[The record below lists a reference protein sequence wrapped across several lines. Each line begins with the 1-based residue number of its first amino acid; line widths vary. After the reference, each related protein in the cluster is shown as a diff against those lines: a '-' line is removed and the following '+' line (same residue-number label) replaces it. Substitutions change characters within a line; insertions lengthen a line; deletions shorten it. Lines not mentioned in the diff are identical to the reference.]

1 MNTKSPAGESL
12 GAFLILDFR
21 KTSQF
26 NQHSF
31 MTQTVIRKMTANEE
45 TLGFQTE
52 VKQLLHL
59 MVHSLYSNREIFL
72 RELIS
77 NANDACD
84 KLRFLALDAPD
95 LMETDAEMSVRIS
108 VDPESKELVIGD
120 NGIGMTREDV
130 ISNLG
135 TIAKSGTAE
144 FIKNLSGD
152 SKQDANLIGQFG
164 VGFYSAF
171 IVADRVVV
179 RTRRAGN
186 DAADAVEW
194 SSDGDGQYT
203 IKTIEKAERGTE
215 IRLTLKEDA
224 SEFEETYR
232 IRHLVTKYS
241 DHVSIP
247 VYLKND
253 VEKDDESEAKS
264 EWDQV
269 NQATALWTR
278 PRTEITDEEYTE
290 FYKHVAHDFED
301 PMTWSHHKVE
311 GKSEYTGLLY
321 VPARAPYDLWNRES
335 PRGLK
340 LYVQR
345 VFIMD
350 RAEEFLPLYLRFI
363 RGVVDSSD
371 LSLNVSREILQKDA
385 RVEAMKSA
393 VTRRALDML
402 AKLAKDDSEKYQKF
416 WGMFGECL
424 KEGPAEDHQN
434 KERITKLLRFASTH
448 ASTPAQTVGVEDY
461 VARMID
467 GQKDIYYLVA
477 ESHTNALG
485 SPYLEA
491 FKKRGIEVLVLSDR
505 IDEWLMGHLQEYKDH
520 QFVDV
525 TRDGLELPGEGKDE
539 KKEQKKES
547 KEHKALIKRM
557 KEALTEQV
565 EDVKPSVRLT
575 DSAAVLV
582 LTEHDMGPQMRQIM
596 EAAGQAMPV
605 SKPIL
610 EINTDHSL
618 LMRLESEADES
629 RFKELARLVFDHA
642 QLGAEG
648 KLDDAP
654 GYLKR
659 VNALL
664 TELSV

>member
-1 MNTKSPAGESL
+1 
-12 GAFLILDFR
+12 
-21 KTSQF
+21 
-26 NQHSF
+26 
-31 MTQTVIRKMTANEE
+31 
-45 TLGFQTE
+45 
-52 VKQLLHL
+52 

-77 NANDACD
+77 NANDASD
-84 KLRFLALDAPD
+84 KLRFLALDDPE
-95 LMETDAEMSVRIS
+95 LMDKDTEMSVRIW

-120 NGIGMTREDV
+120 NGIGMTRDDV
-130 ISNLG
+130 IANLG

-152 SKQDANLIGQFG
+152 SKKDANLIGQFG
-164 VGFYSAF
+164 VGFYAAF
-171 IVADRVVV
+171 IVADSVVV
-179 RTRRAGN
+179 KTRRAGS
-186 DAADAVEW
+186 DAEDAVEW

-224 SEFEETYR
+224 SEFGETYR

-247 VYLKND
+247 VYLKNE
-253 VEKDDESEAKS
+253 VETDDESEVKS

-278 PRTEITDEEYTE
+278 PRTEISDEEYTE
-290 FYKHVAHDFED
+290 FYKHIAHDFEN

-402 AKLAKDDSEKYQKF
+402 TKLAKDDSEKYQNF
-416 WGMFGECL
+416 WEMFGECL

-434 KERITKLLRFASTH
+434 KERIIKLLRFASTH
-448 ASTPAQTVGVEDY
+448 ASTPAQNVGAEDY
-461 VARMID
+461 IGRMVD

-491 FKKRGIEVLVLSDR
+491 FKKRDIEVLVLSDR

-539 KKEQKKES
+539 KKEQKKEL

-557 KEALTEQV
+557 KESLSEQV

-618 LMRLESEADES
+618 LMRLESEGDES
-629 RFKELARLVFDHA
+629 RFKELAQLVFDHA

>member
-1 MNTKSPAGESL
+1 
-12 GAFLILDFR
+12 
-21 KTSQF
+21 
-26 NQHSF
+26 
-31 MTQTVIRKMTANEE
+31 MTANEE

-95 LMETDAEMSVRIS
+95 LMEADAEMSVRIS
-108 VDPESKELVIGD
+108 VDPESKELVISD
-120 NGIGMTREDV
+120 NGIGMTRDDV

-224 SEFEETYR
+224 SEFGETYR

-416 WGMFGECL
+416 WEMFGECL

-434 KERITKLLRFASTH
+434 KERIIKLLRFASTH
-448 ASTPAQTVGVEDY
+448 ASMPAQNVGVEDY
-461 VARMID
+461 IARMVD

-618 LMRLESEADES
+618 LIRLESEADEG

>member
-1 MNTKSPAGESL
+1 
-12 GAFLILDFR
+12 
-21 KTSQF
+21 
-26 NQHSF
+26 
-31 MTQTVIRKMTANEE
+31 MTANEE

-84 KLRFLALDAPD
+84 KLRFLALDTPD
-95 LMETDAEMSVRIS
+95 LMESESDMTVRIS
-108 VDPESKELVIGD
+108 VDPETKELVISD
-120 NGIGMTREDV
+120 NGIGMSRDDV
-130 ISNLG
+130 VQNLG

-144 FIKNLSGD
+144 FLKSLSGD
-152 SKQDANLIGQFG
+152 SKQDASLIGQFG

-171 IVADRVVV
+171 IVADRVIV

-186 DAADAVEW
+186 NEADAVEW

-203 IKTIEKAERGTE
+203 IKSTEKSERGTE

-224 SEFEETYR
+224 KEFSETYR

-247 VYLKND
+247 VYLRNE
-253 VEKDDESEAKS
+253 VEKDEDDDSEVKP

-278 PRTEITDEEYTE
+278 ARTDITDDEYKE

-301 PMTWSHHKVE
+301 PMIWSHHKVE

-321 VPARAPYDLWNRES
+321 VPTRAPFDLWNRES

-416 WGMFGECL
+416 WDTFGECL
-424 KEGPAEDHQN
+424 KEGPAEDYQN
-434 KERITKLLRFASTH
+434 KERIIKLLRFASTQT
-448 ASTPAQTVGVEDY
+448 STTTQDVGVEDY
-461 VARMID
+461 VARMVE
-467 GQKDIYYLVA
+467 GQTDIYYLVS

-491 FKKRGIEVLVLSDR
+491 FKKRGIEVLLLSDR
-505 IDEWLMGHLQEYKDH
+505 IDEWLMGHLQEYGDH
-520 QFVDV
+520 KFIDV
-525 TRDGLELPGEGKDE
+525 TRDGLELPGEDKGE
-539 KKEQKKES
+539 KKGKKKETKKQ
-547 KEHKALIKRM
+547 KELIKRM
-557 KEALTEQV
+557 KESLTREV

-582 LTEHDMGPQMRQIM
+582 LAEHDMGPQMRQIM
-596 EAAGQAMPV
+596 EAAGQAMPA

-610 EINTDHSL
+610 EVNTDHGL
-618 LMRLESEADES
+618 LKRLESEKDES
-629 RFKELARLVFDHA
+629 RFRELAQLVFDHA

>member
-1 MNTKSPAGESL
+1 
-12 GAFLILDFR
+12 
-21 KTSQF
+21 
-26 NQHSF
+26 
-31 MTQTVIRKMTANEE
+31 MTANEE

-95 LMETDAEMSVRIS
+95 LMEADAEMSVRIS
-108 VDPESKELVIGD
+108 VDPESKELVISD
-120 NGIGMTREDV
+120 NGIGMTRDDV

-224 SEFEETYR
+224 SEFGETYR

-416 WGMFGECL
+416 WEMFGECL

-434 KERITKLLRFASTH
+434 KERIIKLLRFASTH
-448 ASTPAQTVGVEDY
+448 ASMPAQNVGVEDY
-461 VARMID
+461 IARMVD

-618 LMRLESEADES
+618 LIRLESEADEG
-629 RFKELARLVFDHA
+629 RFQELARLVFDHA

>member
-1 MNTKSPAGESL
+1 
-12 GAFLILDFR
+12 
-21 KTSQF
+21 
-26 NQHSF
+26 

-95 LMETDAEMSVRIS
+95 LMEADAEMSVRIS
-108 VDPESKELVIGD
+108 VDPESKELVISD
-120 NGIGMTREDV
+120 NGIGMTRDDV

-224 SEFEETYR
+224 SEFGETYR

-247 VYLKND
+247 VSLKND

-416 WGMFGECL
+416 WEMFGECL

-434 KERITKLLRFASTH
+434 KERIIKLLRFASTH
-448 ASTPAQTVGVEDY
+448 ASMPAQNVGVEDY
-461 VARMID
+461 IARMVD

-618 LMRLESEADES
+618 LMRLESEADEG

>member
-1 MNTKSPAGESL
+1 MAE
-12 GAFLILDFR
+12 
-21 KTSQF
+21 
-26 NQHSF
+26 
-31 MTQTVIRKMTANEE
+31 NEQ

-77 NANDACD
+77 NSNDACD
-84 KLRFLALDAPD
+84 KLRFLALDDSELMAGDTD
-95 LMETDAEMSVRIS
+95 LVVRIEI
-108 VDPESKELVIGD
+108 DPETKELVISD
-120 NGIGMTREDV
+120 TGIGMTRDEV
-130 ISNLG
+130 VQNLG
-135 TIAKSGTAE
+135 TIAKSGTAD
-144 FIKNLSGD
+144 FLKNLSGD
-152 SKQDANLIGQFG
+152 TKSDANLIGQFG

-179 RTRRAGN
+179 RTRRAGA
-186 DAADAVEW
+186 DAAEAVEW
-194 SSDGDGQYT
+194 SSEGDGQYT
-203 IKTIEKAERGTE
+203 IKTIRRETRGTE
-215 IRLTLKEDA
+215 IRMSLKEDA
-224 SEFEETYR
+224 SEFGESYR

-247 VYLKND
+247 VFLLSDSKSD
-253 VEKDDESEAKS
+253 VDTETVS
-264 EWDQV
+264 EWEQV

-278 PRTEITDEEYTE
+278 PRNDVSDEEYTE

-311 GKSEYTGLLY
+311 GKTDYTGLLY
-321 VPARAPYDLWNRES
+321 LPARAPFDLWNRES

-363 RGVVDSSD
+363 RGVVDSAD

-385 RVEAMKSA
+385 RVESMKSA

-402 AKLAKDDSEKYQKF
+402 AKLAKDDPEKYQKF
-416 WGMFGECL
+416 WNIFGECL
-424 KEGPAEDHQN
+424 KEGPAEDQQN
-434 KERITKLLRFASTH
+434 KERITKLLRFTSTVTQD
-448 ASTPAQTVGVEDY
+448 AKQTVSIEDY
-461 VARMID
+461 IGRLVD
-467 GQKDIYYLVA
+467 EQKAIYYLVS

-491 FKKRGIEVLVLSDR
+491 LKKRGIEVLLLSDR
-505 IDEWLMGHLQEYKDH
+505 IDEWLMGYLNSYKEY

-525 TRDGLELPGEGKDE
+525 TRDGLELPGESGGDDKE
-539 KKEQKKES
+539 EKEQS
-547 KEHKALIKRM
+547 KEHKALFERM
-557 KEALTEQV
+557 KDALVDQV
-565 EDVKPSVRLT
+565 SDVKPSVRLT
-575 DSAAVLV
+575 DSAAVLI
-582 LTEHDMGPQMRQIM
+582 LTEQDMGPQMRQIM
-596 EAAGQAMPV
+596 EAAGQPMPV

-610 EINTDHSL
+610 EVNAEHGL
-618 LMRLESEADES
+618 LKRLEVETDDD
-629 RFKELARLVFDHA
+629 RFGELARLVYDHA

-648 KLDDAP
+648 KLEDAP
-654 GYLKR
+654 GYLRR

-664 TELSV
+664 SELAR

>member
-1 MNTKSPAGESL
+1 
-12 GAFLILDFR
+12 
-21 KTSQF
+21 
-26 NQHSF
+26 
-31 MTQTVIRKMTANEE
+31 MTANEE

-224 SEFEETYR
+224 SEFGETYR

-402 AKLAKDDSEKYQKF
+402 AKLAKDDSEKYQKV
-416 WGMFGECL
+416 WEMFGECL

-448 ASTPAQTVGVEDY
+448 AITPAQTVGVEDY

>member
-1 MNTKSPAGESL
+1 
-12 GAFLILDFR
+12 
-21 KTSQF
+21 
-26 NQHSF
+26 
-31 MTQTVIRKMTANEE
+31 MTENEQ

-84 KLRFLALDAPD
+84 KLRFQALDAPE
-95 LMETDAEMSVRIS
+95 LMADDVELSVRI
-108 VDPESKELVIGD
+108 EGNAETHELVISD
-120 NGIGMTREDV
+120 NGIGMSRDEA
-130 ISNLG
+130 IANLG
-135 TIAKSGTAE
+135 TIAKSGTAD
-144 FIKNLSGD
+144 FLKNLSGD
-152 SKQDANLIGQFG
+152 AKADAKLIGQFG

-171 IVADRVVV
+171 IVADRVTVT
-179 RTRRAGN
+179 TRRAGN
-186 DAADAVEW
+186 AADEAVEW
-194 SSDGDGQYT
+194 VSDGDGQYT
-203 IKTIEKAERGTE
+203 IKTVSKETRGTE

-224 SEFEETYR
+224 KEFAESYR
-232 IRHLVTKYS
+232 VRHLVTKYA

-247 VYLKND
+247 VFLKKSE
-253 VEKDDESEAKS
+253 VEKDES

-278 PRTEITDEEYTE
+278 PRNEITDEEYSE

-301 PMTWSHHKVE
+301 PLTWSHHKVE

-321 VPARAPYDLWNRES
+321 VPARAPFDLWNRES

-371 LSLNVSREILQKDA
+371 LSLNVSREILQKDD

-402 AKLAKDDSEKYQKF
+402 AKVAKDDAEKYQKF
-416 WGMFGECL
+416 WDTFGECL

-434 KERITKLLRFASTH
+434 KDRIIKLLRFASTQT
-448 ASTPAQTVGVEDY
+448 SDTKQTVSVEDY
-461 VARMID
+461 IGRMIED
-467 GQKDIYYLVA
+467 QKDIYYLVS

-491 FKKRGIEVLVLSDR
+491 FKARGIEVLILSDR
-505 IDEWLMGHLQEYKDH
+505 IDEWLMGHLQSFEER

-525 TRDGLELPGEGKDE
+525 TRDGLELPGDSKDE
-539 KKEQKKES
+539 KKEQKKEE
-547 KEHKALIKRM
+547 KAHKALLKRM

-565 EDVKPSVRLT
+565 SDVKPSVRLT

-596 EAAGQAMPV
+596 EAAGQAMPA

-610 EINTDHSL
+610 EINADHQL
-618 LMRLESEADES
+618 LKRLDAEKDDA
-629 RFKELARLVFDHA
+629 RFGELARLVFDHA

-664 TELSV
+664 SELAS

>member
-1 MNTKSPAGESL
+1 
-12 GAFLILDFR
+12 
-21 KTSQF
+21 
-26 NQHSF
+26 

-95 LMETDAEMSVRIS
+95 LMEADAEMSVRIS
-108 VDPESKELVIGD
+108 VDPESKELVISD
-120 NGIGMTREDV
+120 NGIGMTRDDV

-224 SEFEETYR
+224 SEFGETYR

-416 WGMFGECL
+416 WEMFGECL

-448 ASTPAQTVGVEDY
+448 ASTPAQNVGVEDY
-461 VARMID
+461 IARMVD

-539 KKEQKKES
+539 KREQKKES

-618 LMRLESEADES
+618 LMRLESEADEG

>member
-1 MNTKSPAGESL
+1 
-12 GAFLILDFR
+12 
-21 KTSQF
+21 
-26 NQHSF
+26 

-95 LMETDAEMSVRIS
+95 LMEADAEMSVRIS
-108 VDPESKELVIGD
+108 VDPESKELVISD
-120 NGIGMTREDV
+120 NGIGMTRDDV

-171 IVADRVVV
+171 IVADRVIV

-224 SEFEETYR
+224 SEFGETYR

-416 WGMFGECL
+416 WEMFGECL

-448 ASTPAQTVGVEDY
+448 ASAPAQNVGVEDY
-461 VARMID
+461 IARMVD

-618 LMRLESEADES
+618 LMRLESEADEG

>member
-1 MNTKSPAGESL
+1 
-12 GAFLILDFR
+12 
-21 KTSQF
+21 
-26 NQHSF
+26 
-31 MTQTVIRKMTANEE
+31 MTANEE

-95 LMETDAEMSVRIS
+95 LMEADAEMSVRIS
-108 VDPESKELVIGD
+108 VDPESKELVISD
-120 NGIGMTREDV
+120 NGIGMTRDDV

-224 SEFEETYR
+224 SEFGETYR

-371 LSLNVSREILQKDA
+371 LSLNVSREILQRDA

-416 WGMFGECL
+416 WEMFGECL

-448 ASTPAQTVGVEDY
+448 ASTPAQNVGVEDY
-461 VARMID
+461 IARMVD

-618 LMRLESEADES
+618 LMRLESEADEG

>member
-1 MNTKSPAGESL
+1 
-12 GAFLILDFR
+12 
-21 KTSQF
+21 
-26 NQHSF
+26 
-31 MTQTVIRKMTANEE
+31 MTQTVIRKMAANEE

-84 KLRFLALDAPD
+84 KLRFLALDSPD

-108 VDPESKELVIGD
+108 VDPESKELVISD
-120 NGIGMTREDV
+120 NGIGMTRDDV

-171 IVADRVVV
+171 IVADSVVV
-179 RTRRAGN
+179 KTRRAGN

-203 IKTIEKAERGTE
+203 IKTIVKAERGTE

-224 SEFEETYR
+224 SEFGETYR

-253 VEKDDESEAKS
+253 IEKDDSSEVKS

-311 GKSEYTGLLY
+311 GKSDYTGLLY

-416 WGMFGECL
+416 WEMFGECL

-448 ASTPAQTVGVEDY
+448 ASTPVQNVGVEDY
-461 VARMID
+461 IGRMVD

-520 QFVDV
+520 PFVDV

-629 RFKELARLVFDHA
+629 QFKELARLVFDHA

>member
-1 MNTKSPAGESL
+1 
-12 GAFLILDFR
+12 
-21 KTSQF
+21 
-26 NQHSF
+26 

-95 LMETDAEMSVRIS
+95 LMEADAEMSVRIS
-108 VDPESKELVIGD
+108 VDPESKELVISD
-120 NGIGMTREDV
+120 NGIGMTRDDV

-144 FIKNLSGD
+144 FIRNLSGD

-224 SEFEETYR
+224 SEFGETYR

-416 WGMFGECL
+416 WEMFGECL

-448 ASTPAQTVGVEDY
+448 ASTPAQNVGVEDY
-461 VARMID
+461 IARMVD
-467 GQKDIYYLVA
+467 EQKDIYYLVA

-539 KKEQKKES
+539 KNEQKKES

-618 LMRLESEADES
+618 LMRLESEADEG

>member
-1 MNTKSPAGESL
+1 
-12 GAFLILDFR
+12 
-21 KTSQF
+21 
-26 NQHSF
+26 

-84 KLRFLALDAPD
+84 KVRFLALDAPD
-95 LMETDAEMSVRIS
+95 LMEADAEMSVRIS
-108 VDPESKELVIGD
+108 VDPESKELVISD
-120 NGIGMTREDV
+120 NGIGMTRDDV

-224 SEFEETYR
+224 SEFGETYR

-416 WGMFGECL
+416 WEMFGECL

-448 ASTPAQTVGVEDY
+448 ASTPAQNVGVEDY
-461 VARMID
+461 IARMVD
-467 GQKDIYYLVA
+467 AQKDIYYLVA

-505 IDEWLMGHLQEYKDH
+505 IDEWLMGHLREYKDH

-618 LMRLESEADES
+618 LMRLESEADEG

>member
-1 MNTKSPAGESL
+1 
-12 GAFLILDFR
+12 
-21 KTSQF
+21 
-26 NQHSF
+26 

-95 LMETDAEMSVRIS
+95 LMEADAEMSVRIS
-108 VDPESKELVIGD
+108 VDPESKELVISD
-120 NGIGMTREDV
+120 NGIGMTRDDV

-224 SEFEETYR
+224 SEFGETYR

-278 PRTEITDEEYTE
+278 PRTEITDDEYTE

-416 WGMFGECL
+416 WEMFGECL

-448 ASTPAQTVGVEDY
+448 ASTPAQNVGVEDY
-461 VARMID
+461 IARMVD

-618 LMRLESEADES
+618 LMRLESEADEG

>member
-1 MNTKSPAGESL
+1 
-12 GAFLILDFR
+12 
-21 KTSQF
+21 
-26 NQHSF
+26 
-31 MTQTVIRKMTANEE
+31 MTANEE

-95 LMETDAEMSVRIS
+95 LMEADAEMSVRIS
-108 VDPESKELVIGD
+108 VDPESKELVISD
-120 NGIGMTREDV
+120 NGIGMTRDDV

-224 SEFEETYR
+224 SEFGETYR

-416 WGMFGECL
+416 WEMFGECL

-434 KERITKLLRFASTH
+434 KERIIKLLRFASTH
-448 ASTPAQTVGVEDY
+448 ASMPAQNVGVEDY
-461 VARMID
+461 IARMVD

-618 LMRLESEADES
+618 LMRLESEADEG

>member
-1 MNTKSPAGESL
+1 
-12 GAFLILDFR
+12 
-21 KTSQF
+21 
-26 NQHSF
+26 

-95 LMETDAEMSVRIS
+95 LMEADAEMSVRIS
-108 VDPESKELVIGD
+108 VDPESKELVISD
-120 NGIGMTREDV
+120 NGIGMTRDDV

-224 SEFEETYR
+224 SEFGETYR

-416 WGMFGECL
+416 WEMFGECL

-448 ASTPAQTVGVEDY
+448 ASTPAQNVGVEEY
-461 VARMID
+461 IARMVD

-618 LMRLESEADES
+618 LMRLESEADEG

>member
-1 MNTKSPAGESL
+1 
-12 GAFLILDFR
+12 
-21 KTSQF
+21 
-26 NQHSF
+26 

-52 VKQLLHL
+52 VRQLLHL

-95 LMETDAEMSVRIS
+95 LMEADAEMSVRIS
-108 VDPESKELVIGD
+108 IDPESKELVISD
-120 NGIGMTREDV
+120 NGIGMTRDDV

-179 RTRRAGN
+179 KTRRAGN

-224 SEFEETYR
+224 GEFGETYR

-416 WGMFGECL
+416 WEMFGECL

-448 ASTPAQTVGVEDY
+448 ASTPAQNVGVDDY
-461 VARMID
+461 IARLVD

-547 KEHKALIKRM
+547 KEHKALLKRM

-618 LMRLESEADES
+618 LMRLESEADEG

>member
-1 MNTKSPAGESL
+1 
-12 GAFLILDFR
+12 
-21 KTSQF
+21 
-26 NQHSF
+26 
-31 MTQTVIRKMTANEE
+31 MTANEE

-95 LMETDAEMSVRIS
+95 LMEADAEMSVRIS
-108 VDPESKELVIGD
+108 VDPESKELVISD
-120 NGIGMTREDV
+120 NGIGMTRDDV

-224 SEFEETYR
+224 SEFGETYR

-371 LSLNVSREILQKDA
+371 LSLNVSREILQRDA

-416 WGMFGECL
+416 WEMFGECL

-448 ASTPAQTVGVEDY
+448 ASTPAQNVGVEDY
-461 VARMID
+461 IARMVD

-539 KKEQKKES
+539 NKEQKKES

-618 LMRLESEADES
+618 LMRLESEADEG

>member
-1 MNTKSPAGESL
+1 
-12 GAFLILDFR
+12 
-21 KTSQF
+21 
-26 NQHSF
+26 
-31 MTQTVIRKMTANEE
+31 MTANEE

-84 KLRFLALDAPD
+84 KLRFLALDTPD
-95 LMETDAEMSVRIS
+95 LMEADAEMSVRIS
-108 VDPESKELVIGD
+108 VDPESKELVISD
-120 NGIGMTREDV
+120 NGIGMTRDDV

-224 SEFEETYR
+224 NEFGETYR

-416 WGMFGECL
+416 WEMFGECL

-448 ASTPAQTVGVEDY
+448 ASTPAQNVGVEDY
-461 VARMID
+461 IARMVD

-618 LMRLESEADES
+618 LMRLESEADEG

>member
-1 MNTKSPAGESL
+1 
-12 GAFLILDFR
+12 
-21 KTSQF
+21 
-26 NQHSF
+26 

-95 LMETDAEMSVRIS
+95 LMEADAEMSVRIS
-108 VDPESKELVIGD
+108 VDPESKELVISD
-120 NGIGMTREDV
+120 NGIGMTRDDV

-224 SEFEETYR
+224 SEFGETYR

-416 WGMFGECL
+416 WEMFGECL

-434 KERITKLLRFASTH
+434 KERIIKLLRFASTH
-448 ASTPAQTVGVEDY
+448 ASMPAQNVGVEDY
-461 VARMID
+461 IARMVD

-491 FKKRGIEVLVLSDR
+491 FKERGIEVLVLSDR

-618 LMRLESEADES
+618 LIRLESEADEG

>member
-1 MNTKSPAGESL
+1 
-12 GAFLILDFR
+12 
-21 KTSQF
+21 
-26 NQHSF
+26 

-95 LMETDAEMSVRIS
+95 LMEADAEMSVRIS
-108 VDPESKELVIGD
+108 IDPESKELVISD
-120 NGIGMTREDV
+120 NGIGMTRDDV

-179 RTRRAGN
+179 KTRRAGN

-224 SEFEETYR
+224 SEFGETYR

-247 VYLKND
+247 VSLKND

-416 WGMFGECL
+416 WEMFGECL

-448 ASTPAQTVGVEDY
+448 ASTPAQNVGVDDY
-461 VARMID
+461 IARLVD

-547 KEHKALIKRM
+547 KEHKALLKRM

-618 LMRLESEADES
+618 LMRLESEAGEG

>member
-1 MNTKSPAGESL
+1 
-12 GAFLILDFR
+12 
-21 KTSQF
+21 
-26 NQHSF
+26 
-31 MTQTVIRKMTANEE
+31 MTANEE

-95 LMETDAEMSVRIS
+95 LMEADAEMSVRIS
-108 VDPESKELVIGD
+108 VDPESKELVISD
-120 NGIGMTREDV
+120 NGIGMTRDDV

-224 SEFEETYR
+224 SEFGETYR

-416 WGMFGECL
+416 WEMFGECL

-448 ASTPAQTVGVEDY
+448 ASTPAQNVGVEDY
-461 VARMID
+461 IARMVD

-618 LMRLESEADES
+618 LMRLESEADEG

-642 QLGAEG
+642 QLG
-648 KLDDAP
+648 
-654 GYLKR
+654 
-659 VNALL
+659 
-664 TELSV
+664 

>member
-1 MNTKSPAGESL
+1 
-12 GAFLILDFR
+12 
-21 KTSQF
+21 
-26 NQHSF
+26 
-31 MTQTVIRKMTANEE
+31 MTANEE

-84 KLRFLALDAPD
+84 KLRFLALDTPD
-95 LMETDAEMSVRIS
+95 LMESESDMTVRIS
-108 VDPESKELVIGD
+108 VDPETKEMVISD
-120 NGIGMTREDV
+120 NGIGMSRDDV
-130 ISNLG
+130 VQNLG

-144 FIKNLSGD
+144 FLGSLSGD

-179 RTRRAGN
+179 RTRRAGS
-186 DAADAVEW
+186 DEADAVEW

-203 IKTIEKAERGTE
+203 IKTIEKSGRGTE

-224 SEFEETYR
+224 TEFGESYR

-253 VEKDDESEAKS
+253 VEKGDDSEAKP

-278 PRTEITDEEYTE
+278 PRTDITDDEYNE

-301 PMTWSHHKVE
+301 PMIWSHHKVE

-321 VPARAPYDLWNRES
+321 VPTRAPFDLWNRES

-393 VTRRALDML
+393 VTRRGLDML
-402 AKLAKDDSEKYQKF
+402 AKLAKDDSGKYQKF
-416 WGMFGECL
+416 WDTFGECL

-434 KERITKLLRFASTH
+434 KERITKLLRFASTQK
-448 ASTPAQTVGVEDY
+448 STTKQEVGVEDY
-461 VARMID
+461 VARMVE
-467 GQKDIYYLVA
+467 GQTDIYYLVS

-485 SPYLEA
+485 SPYLET
-491 FKKRGIEVLVLSDR
+491 FKKRGIEVLLLSDR

-520 QFVDV
+520 KFIDV
-525 TRDGLELPGEGKDE
+525 TRDGLELPGEDKDE
-539 KKEQKKES
+539 KKSKKKETKKQ
-547 KEHKALIKRM
+547 KEFIERIK
-557 KEALTEQV
+557 ESLSEEV
-565 EDVKPSVRLT
+565 EDVKSSIRLT
-575 DSAAVLV
+575 DSAAVLI
-582 LTEHDMGPQMRQIM
+582 LAEHDMGPQMRQIM
-596 EAAGQAMPV
+596 EAAGQAMPA

-610 EINTDHSL
+610 EVNTDHGL
-618 LMRLESEADES
+618 LKRLQSEKDDS
-629 RFKELARLVFDHA
+629 RFRELARLVFDHA

>member
-1 MNTKSPAGESL
+1 
-12 GAFLILDFR
+12 
-21 KTSQF
+21 
-26 NQHSF
+26 
-31 MTQTVIRKMTANEE
+31 MTQTVIRKRTANEE

-95 LMETDAEMSVRIS
+95 LMEADAEMSVRIS
-108 VDPESKELVIGD
+108 VDPESKELVISD
-120 NGIGMTREDV
+120 NGIGMTRDDV

-224 SEFEETYR
+224 SEFGETYR

-416 WGMFGECL
+416 WEMFGECL

-448 ASTPAQTVGVEDY
+448 ASTPAQNVGVEDY
-461 VARMID
+461 IARMVD

-618 LMRLESEADES
+618 LMRLESEADEG

>member
-1 MNTKSPAGESL
+1 MT
-12 GAFLILDFR
+12 D
-21 KTSQF
+21 KT
-26 NQHSF
+26 
-31 MTQTVIRKMTANEE
+31 E

-84 KLRFLALDAPD
+84 KLRFQALDAPD
-95 LMETDAEMSVRIS
+95 LMEQDTELQVRIS
-108 VDPESKELVIGD
+108 VDPDSKELVIAD
-120 NGIGMTREDV
+120 NGIGMSREEA

-144 FIKNLSGD
+144 FLKNLSGD
-152 SKQDANLIGQFG
+152 AKADAKLIGQFG

-171 IVADRVVV
+171 IVADRVTV
-179 RTRRAGN
+179 RTRRAGAK
-186 DAADAVEW
+186 AAEGVEW

-203 IKTIEKAERGTE
+203 LTPIERADRGTE

-224 SEFEETYR
+224 AEFAESYR
-232 IRHLVTKYS
+232 VKHLVTKYA

-247 VYLKND
+247 VFLKNND
-253 VEKDDESEAKS
+253 ATKDEP

-278 PRTEITDEEYTE
+278 PRTEVTDEEYAE

-301 PMTWSHHKVE
+301 PLTWSHHKVE

-321 VPARAPYDLWNRES
+321 VPARAPFDLWNRES

-363 RGVVDSSD
+363 RGVVDSAD
-371 LSLNVSREILQKDA
+371 LSLNVSREILQKDD

-402 AKLAKDDSEKYQKF
+402 AKLAKDDGEKYQKF
-416 WGMFGECL
+416 WDTFGECL
-424 KEGPAEDHQN
+424 KEGPAEDYQN
-434 KERITKLLRFASTH
+434 KDRITKLLRFASTH
-448 ASTPAQTVGVEDY
+448 TNDTAQTVGVEEY
-461 VARMID
+461 IGRMIE
-467 GQKDIYYLVA
+467 GQKDIYYLVS

-491 FKKRGIEVLVLSDR
+491 FKARGIEVLILSDR
-505 IDEWLMGHLQEYKDH
+505 IDEWLMGHLQSFEDR

-539 KKEQKKES
+539 KKEQKKEA
-547 KEHKALIKRM
+547 KEHKELIKRM
-557 KEALTEQV
+557 KEALSDEV
-565 EDVKPSVRLT
+565 SDVKPSVRLT

-582 LTEHDMGPQMRQIM
+582 LTEQDLGPQMRQIM
-596 EAAGQAMPV
+596 EAAGQAIPT

-610 EINTDHSL
+610 EVNANHGL
-618 LMRLESEADES
+618 LTRLEAERDDQ

-664 TELSV
+664 TELSG

>member
-1 MNTKSPAGESL
+1 
-12 GAFLILDFR
+12 
-21 KTSQF
+21 
-26 NQHSF
+26 

-95 LMETDAEMSVRIS
+95 LMEADAEMSVRIS
-108 VDPESKELVIGD
+108 IDPESKELVISD
-120 NGIGMTREDV
+120 NGIGMTRDDV

-224 SEFEETYR
+224 SEFGETYR

-247 VYLKND
+247 VSLKND

-416 WGMFGECL
+416 WEMFGECL

-448 ASTPAQTVGVEDY
+448 ASTPAQNVGVEDY
-461 VARMID
+461 IARMVD

-618 LMRLESEADES
+618 LMRLESEADEG

>member
-1 MNTKSPAGESL
+1 MTK
-12 GAFLILDFR
+12 
-21 KTSQF
+21 
-26 NQHSF
+26 
-31 MTQTVIRKMTANEE
+31 TVIRKMTANEE

-95 LMETDAEMSVRIS
+95 LMEADAEMSVRIS
-108 VDPESKELVIGD
+108 IDPESKELVISD
-120 NGIGMTREDV
+120 NGIGMTRDDV

-179 RTRRAGN
+179 KTRRAGN

-224 SEFEETYR
+224 SEFGETYR

-247 VYLKND
+247 VSLKND

-416 WGMFGECL
+416 WEMFGECL

-448 ASTPAQTVGVEDY
+448 ASTPAQNVGVEDY
-461 VARMID
+461 IARMVD

-547 KEHKALIKRM
+547 KEHKALIKRL

-618 LMRLESEADES
+618 LMRLESEADEG
-629 RFKELARLVFDHA
+629 RFQELARLVFDHA

>member
-1 MNTKSPAGESL
+1 
-12 GAFLILDFR
+12 
-21 KTSQF
+21 
-26 NQHSF
+26 
-31 MTQTVIRKMTANEE
+31 MTANEE

-95 LMETDAEMSVRIS
+95 LMEADAEMSVRIS
-108 VDPESKELVIGD
+108 IDPESKELVISD
-120 NGIGMTREDV
+120 NGIGMTRDDV

-179 RTRRAGN
+179 KTRRAGN

-224 SEFEETYR
+224 GEFGETYR

-416 WGMFGECL
+416 WEMFGECL

-448 ASTPAQTVGVEDY
+448 ASTPAQNVGVEDY
-461 VARMID
+461 IARMVD

-547 KEHKALIKRM
+547 KEHKALIKRL

-596 EAAGQAMPV
+596 EAAGQPMPV

-618 LMRLESEADES
+618 LMRLESEADEG
-629 RFKELARLVFDHA
+629 RFQELARLVFDHA

>member
-1 MNTKSPAGESL
+1 
-12 GAFLILDFR
+12 
-21 KTSQF
+21 
-26 NQHSF
+26 

-95 LMETDAEMSVRIS
+95 LMEADAEMSVRIS
-108 VDPESKELVIGD
+108 VDPESKELVISD
-120 NGIGMTREDV
+120 NGIGMTRDDV

-224 SEFEETYR
+224 SEFGEAYR

-321 VPARAPYDLWNRES
+321 IPARAPYDLWNRES

-416 WGMFGECL
+416 WEMFGECL

-448 ASTPAQTVGVEDY
+448 ASTPAQNVGVEDY
-461 VARMID
+461 IARMVD

-618 LMRLESEADES
+618 LMRLESEADEG

>member
-1 MNTKSPAGESL
+1 MTK
-12 GAFLILDFR
+12 
-21 KTSQF
+21 
-26 NQHSF
+26 
-31 MTQTVIRKMTANEE
+31 TVIRKMTANEE

-95 LMETDAEMSVRIS
+95 LMEADAEMSVRIS
-108 VDPESKELVIGD
+108 IDPESKELVISD
-120 NGIGMTREDV
+120 NGIGMTRDDV

-179 RTRRAGN
+179 KTRRAGN

-224 SEFEETYR
+224 GEFGETYR

-253 VEKDDESEAKS
+253 VEKDDESKAKS

-416 WGMFGECL
+416 WEMFGECL

-448 ASTPAQTVGVEDY
+448 ASTPAQNVGVEDY
-461 VARMID
+461 IARMVD

-618 LMRLESEADES
+618 LMRLESEADEG
-629 RFKELARLVFDHA
+629 RFQELARLVFDHA

>member
-1 MNTKSPAGESL
+1 
-12 GAFLILDFR
+12 
-21 KTSQF
+21 
-26 NQHSF
+26 

-95 LMETDAEMSVRIS
+95 LMEADAEMSVRIS
-108 VDPESKELVIGD
+108 VDPESKELVISD
-120 NGIGMTREDV
+120 NGIGMTRDDV

-224 SEFEETYR
+224 SEFGETYR

-247 VYLKND
+247 VSLKND

-416 WGMFGECL
+416 WEMFGECL

-448 ASTPAQTVGVEDY
+448 ASTPAQNVGVEDY
-461 VARMID
+461 IARMVD

-618 LMRLESEADES
+618 LMRLESEADEG

>member
-1 MNTKSPAGESL
+1 
-12 GAFLILDFR
+12 
-21 KTSQF
+21 
-26 NQHSF
+26 

-95 LMETDAEMSVRIS
+95 LMEADAEMSVRIS
-108 VDPESKELVIGD
+108 IDPESKELVISD
-120 NGIGMTREDV
+120 NGIGMTRDDV

-224 SEFEETYR
+224 SEFGETYR

-247 VYLKND
+247 VSLKND

-416 WGMFGECL
+416 WEMFGECL

-448 ASTPAQTVGVEDY
+448 ASTPAQNVGVDDY
-461 VARMID
+461 IARLVD

-547 KEHKALIKRM
+547 KEHKALLKRM

-618 LMRLESEADES
+618 LMRLESEADEG

>member
-1 MNTKSPAGESL
+1 
-12 GAFLILDFR
+12 
-21 KTSQF
+21 
-26 NQHSF
+26 
-31 MTQTVIRKMTANEE
+31 MTANEE

-84 KLRFLALDAPD
+84 KLRFLALDTPD
-95 LMETDAEMSVRIS
+95 LMESEPDMTVRIS
-108 VDPESKELVIGD
+108 VDPETKELVISD
-120 NGIGMTREDV
+120 NGIGMSRDDV
-130 ISNLG
+130 VQNLG

-144 FIKNLSGD
+144 FLKNLSGD

-171 IVADRVVV
+171 IVADRVIV
-179 RTRRAGN
+179 RTRRAGKN
-186 DAADAVEW
+186 EADAVEW

-203 IKTIEKAERGTE
+203 IKSTEKSERGTE

-224 SEFEETYR
+224 KEFGETYR

-247 VYLKND
+247 VYLKNE
-253 VEKDDESEAKS
+253 VEKDEDDDSEVKP

-278 PRTEITDEEYTE
+278 PRTDITDDEYNE

-321 VPARAPYDLWNRES
+321 LPTRAPFDLWNRES

-371 LSLNVSREILQKDA
+371 LSLNVSREILQKDT

-416 WGMFGECL
+416 WDTFGECL
-424 KEGPAEDHQN
+424 KEGPAEDYQN
-434 KERITKLLRFASTH
+434 KERITKLLRFASTQK
-448 ASTPAQTVGVEDY
+448 STTTQEVGVEGY
-461 VARMID
+461 VARMVE
-467 GQKDIYYLVA
+467 GQTDIYYLVS

-485 SPYLEA
+485 SPYLET
-491 FKKRGIEVLVLSDR
+491 FKKRGIEVLLLSDR
-505 IDEWLMGHLQEYKDH
+505 IDEWLMGHLQEYGDH
-520 QFVDV
+520 KFIDV
-525 TRDGLELPGEGKDE
+525 TRDGLELPGEDKDE
-539 KKEQKKES
+539 KKGKKKETKKQ
-547 KEHKALIKRM
+547 KELIKRM
-557 KEALTEQV
+557 KESLSEEV
-565 EDVKPSVRLT
+565 EDIKPSVRLT
-575 DSAAVLV
+575 DSAAVLI
-582 LTEHDMGPQMRQIM
+582 LAEHDMGPQMRQIM

-605 SKPIL
+605 VKPIL
-610 EINTDHSL
+610 EVNTDHGL
-618 LMRLESEADES
+618 LKRLESEKDES
-629 RFKELARLVFDHA
+629 RFRELARLVFDHA

>member
-1 MNTKSPAGESL
+1 
-12 GAFLILDFR
+12 
-21 KTSQF
+21 
-26 NQHSF
+26 

-95 LMETDAEMSVRIS
+95 LMEADAEMSVRIS
-108 VDPESKELVIGD
+108 IDPESKELVISD
-120 NGIGMTREDV
+120 NGIGMTRDDV

-179 RTRRAGN
+179 KTRRAGN

-224 SEFEETYR
+224 SEFGETYR

-247 VYLKND
+247 VSLKND

-416 WGMFGECL
+416 WEMFGECL

-448 ASTPAQTVGVEDY
+448 ASTPAQNVGVEDY
-461 VARMID
+461 IARMVD

-618 LMRLESEADES
+618 LMRLESEADEG

>member
-1 MNTKSPAGESL
+1 
-12 GAFLILDFR
+12 
-21 KTSQF
+21 
-26 NQHSF
+26 

-95 LMETDAEMSVRIS
+95 LMEADAEMSVRIS
-108 VDPESKELVIGD
+108 VDPESKELVISD
-120 NGIGMTREDV
+120 NGIGMTRDDV

-224 SEFEETYR
+224 SEFGETYR

-416 WGMFGECL
+416 WEMFGECL

-448 ASTPAQTVGVEDY
+448 ASTPAQNVGVEDY
-461 VARMID
+461 IARMVD

-539 KKEQKKES
+539 NKEQKKES

-618 LMRLESEADES
+618 LMRLESEADEG

>member
-1 MNTKSPAGESL
+1 
-12 GAFLILDFR
+12 
-21 KTSQF
+21 
-26 NQHSF
+26 

-95 LMETDAEMSVRIS
+95 LMEADAEMSVRIS
-108 VDPESKELVIGD
+108 IDPESKELVISD
-120 NGIGMTREDV
+120 NGIGMTRDDV

-179 RTRRAGN
+179 KTRRAGN

-224 SEFEETYR
+224 SEFGETYR

-247 VYLKND
+247 VSLKND

-416 WGMFGECL
+416 WEMFGECL

-448 ASTPAQTVGVEDY
+448 ASTPAQNVGVDDY
-461 VARMID
+461 IARLVD

-547 KEHKALIKRM
+547 KEHKALLKRM
-557 KEALTEQV
+557 KEALTKQV

-618 LMRLESEADES
+618 LMRLESEADEG
-629 RFKELARLVFDHA
+629 RFQELARLVFDHA